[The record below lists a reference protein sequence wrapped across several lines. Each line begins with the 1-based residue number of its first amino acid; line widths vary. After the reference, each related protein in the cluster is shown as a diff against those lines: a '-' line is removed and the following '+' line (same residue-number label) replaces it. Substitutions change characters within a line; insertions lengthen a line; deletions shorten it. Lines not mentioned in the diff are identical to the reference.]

1 MLKFNTYYLDLPKV
15 TSGRMDFDQILSFLY
30 SEKEKLNRVI
40 ASLEELQATHSDSAA
55 PQRRGRK
62 SMGQEERHEVSAR
75 MKRFWA
81 ERRKPHP
88 TRP

>member
-1 MLKFNTYYLDLPKV
+1 MDLDQV
-15 TSGRMDFDQILSFLY
+15 LSFLY
-30 SEKEKLNRVI
+30 AEKEKLDRVI
-40 ASLEELQATHSDSAA
+40 VSLEKLQAIHSDSAA

-62 SMGQEERHEVSAR
+62 SMGQEERRVVSAR

-88 TRP
+88 THP